1 MEEKLASLFQALAD
15 PNRLRMIEL
24 LRKQEWTVG
33 MIATQLGISQPQT
46 SKHLRILHDAGL
58 VTVTVDAN
66 RRRYA
71 LKPQA
76 LEPLDAWRTYIARET
91 ARLNR
96 LETFLA
102 ESQRE
107 ENGPHEYD

>member
-24 LRKQEWTVG
+24 LRKQEWTVV
-33 MIATQLGISQPQT
+33 MMANQLGISQPQT
-46 SKHLRILHDAGL
+46 SKHLRILYDAGL
-58 VTVTVDAN
+58 VTVTIDAN

-71 LKPQA
+71 LKSQA
-76 LEPLDAWRTYIARET
+76 LEPLDAWRTYMARET
-91 ARLNR
+91 ERLDR

-102 ESQRE
+102 ESQR
-107 ENGPHEYD
+107 

>member
-1 MEEKLASLFQALAD
+1 MEERLASLFHALAD

-24 LRKQEWTVG
+24 LRKQEWTVV
-33 MIATQLGISQPQT
+33 MMANQLGISQPQT
-46 SKHLRILHDAGL
+46 SKHLRILYDAGL
-58 VTVTVDAN
+58 VTVTIDAN

-71 LKPQA
+71 LKSQA
-76 LEPLDAWRTYIARET
+76 LEPLDAWRTYMARET
-91 ARLNR
+91 ERLDR

-107 ENGPHEYD
+107 ENGS

>member
-1 MEEKLASLFQALAD
+1 MEERLASLFQALAD

-24 LRKQEWTVG
+24 LRKQEWTVV
-33 MIATQLGISQPQT
+33 MMANQLGISQPQT
-46 SKHLRILHDAGL
+46 SKHLRILYDAGL
-58 VTVTVDAN
+58 VTVTIDAN

-71 LKPQA
+71 LKSQA
-76 LEPLDAWRTYIARET
+76 LEPLDAWRTYMARET
-91 ARLNR
+91 ERLDR

-107 ENGPHEYD
+107 ENGS

>member
-33 MIATQLGISQPQT
+33 MMANQLGISQPQT
-46 SKHLRILHDAGL
+46 SKHLRILYDAGL
-58 VTVTVDAN
+58 VTVTIDAN

-71 LKPQA
+71 LKSQA

-91 ARLNR
+91 ERLDR
-96 LETFLA
+96 LESFLA

-107 ENGPHEYD
+107 ENQS

>member
-33 MIATQLGISQPQT
+33 MMANQLGISQPQT

-58 VTVTVDAN
+58 VTVTIDAN

-71 LKPQA
+71 LKSQA
-76 LEPLDAWRTYIARET
+76 VEPLDAWRTYMARET
-91 ARLNR
+91 ERLDR

-102 ESQRE
+102 ESPRE
-107 ENGPHEYD
+107 ENES

>member
-1 MEEKLASLFQALAD
+1 MEERLASLFQALAD

-33 MIATQLGISQPQT
+33 MMANQLGISQPQT
-46 SKHLRILHDAGL
+46 SKHLRVLYDAGL
-58 VTVTVDAN
+58 VTVTIDAN

-71 LKPQA
+71 LKSQA
-76 LEPLDAWRTYIARET
+76 LEPMDAWRTYMAQET
-91 ARLNR
+91 ERLDR

-107 ENGPHEYD
+107 ENGS

>member
-1 MEEKLASLFQALAD
+1 MEERLASLFQVLAD

-24 LRKQEWTVG
+24 LRKQEWTVV
-33 MIATQLGISQPQT
+33 MMANQLGISQPQT
-46 SKHLRILHDAGL
+46 SKHLRILYDAGL
-58 VTVTVDAN
+58 VTVTIDAN

-71 LKPQA
+71 LKSQA
-76 LEPLDAWRTYIARET
+76 LELLDAWRTYMARET
-91 ARLNR
+91 ERLDR

-107 ENGPHEYD
+107 ENGS

>member
-15 PNRLRMIEL
+15 PNRLRMMEL

-33 MIATQLGISQPQT
+33 MMATQLEISQPQT

-58 VTVTVDAN
+58 VTVTIDAN

-71 LKPQA
+71 LKSQVV
-76 LEPLDAWRTYIARET
+76 EPLDAWRTYLARET
-91 ARLNR
+91 ARLDR
-96 LETFLA
+96 LENFLA

-107 ENGPHEYD
+107 ENGS

>member
-33 MIATQLGISQPQT
+33 MMANQLGISQPQT

-58 VTVTVDAN
+58 VTVTIDAN

-71 LKPQA
+71 LKSQA
-76 LEPLDAWRTYIARET
+76 LEPLDAWQTYIARET
-91 ARLNR
+91 ERLDR
-96 LETFLA
+96 LESFLA

-107 ENGPHEYD
+107 ENKS

>member
-1 MEEKLASLFQALAD
+1 MEERLASLFQALAD

-24 LRKQEWTVG
+24 LRKQEWTVV
-33 MIATQLGISQPQT
+33 MMANQLGISQPQA
-46 SKHLRILHDAGL
+46 SKHLRILYDAGL
-58 VTVTVDAN
+58 VTVTIDAN

-71 LKPQA
+71 LKSQA
-76 LEPLDAWRTYIARET
+76 LEPLDAWRTYMARET
-91 ARLNR
+91 ERLDR

-107 ENGPHEYD
+107 ENGS

>member
-33 MIATQLGISQPQT
+33 MMATQLGISQPQT

-58 VTVTVDAN
+58 VTVTIDAN

-71 LKPQA
+71 LKSQA
-76 LEPLDAWRTYIARET
+76 VEPLDAWQIYIARET
-91 ARLNR
+91 ERLNR

-107 ENGPHEYD
+107 ENES

>member
-1 MEEKLASLFQALAD
+1 MEERLASLFQALAD

-24 LRKQEWTVG
+24 LRKQEWTVV
-33 MIATQLGISQPQT
+33 MMANQLGISQPQT
-46 SKHLRILHDAGL
+46 SKHLRILYDAGL
-58 VTVTVDAN
+58 VTVTIDAN

-71 LKPQA
+71 LKSQA
-76 LEPLDAWRTYIARET
+76 LEPLDAWRTYMARET
-91 ARLNR
+91 ERLNR

-107 ENGPHEYD
+107 ENES

>member
-1 MEEKLASLFQALAD
+1 MEERLASLFHALAD

-24 LRKQEWTVG
+24 LRKQEWTVV
-33 MIATQLGISQPQT
+33 MMANQLGISQPQT
-46 SKHLRILHDAGL
+46 SKHLRILYDAGF
-58 VTVTVDAN
+58 VTVTIDAN

-71 LKPQA
+71 LKSQA
-76 LEPLDAWRTYIARET
+76 LEPLDAWRTYMARET
-91 ARLNR
+91 ERLDR

-107 ENGPHEYD
+107 ENGS

>member
-15 PNRLRMIEL
+15 PNRLRIIEL
-24 LRKQEWTVG
+24 LRKQEWTVV
-33 MIATQLGISQPQT
+33 MMANQLGISQPQT
-46 SKHLRILHDAGL
+46 SKHLRILYDAGL
-58 VTVTVDAN
+58 VTVTIDAN

-71 LKPQA
+71 LKSQA
-76 LEPLDAWRTYIARET
+76 LEPLDAWRTYMARET
-91 ARLNR
+91 ERLDR

-107 ENGPHEYD
+107 ENES

>member
-15 PNRLRMIEL
+15 PNRLRIIEL
-24 LRKQEWTVG
+24 LRKQEWTVV
-33 MIATQLGISQPQT
+33 MMANQLGISQPQT
-46 SKHLRILHDAGL
+46 SKHLRILYDAGL
-58 VTVTVDAN
+58 VTVTIDAN

-71 LKPQA
+71 LKSQA
-76 LEPLDAWRTYIARET
+76 LEPLDAWRTYMARET
-91 ARLNR
+91 ERLDR

-107 ENGPHEYD
+107 ENGS